1 MIGIIGYGYVGQA
14 THKLL
19 GDVDVIIDIDSG
31 PDQWDLARQCDILF
45 VCVPTPA
52 DYDKGSCDTSILDQ
66 VLERGGRSPIYV
78 VRSTVP
84 WTYQDDLYRLV
95 AAPEF
100 LNQNEFLEAEYN
112 QLLGGLYNDVKDV
125 AALYDSR
132 GIKYTLTT
140 WDAAWQTKYASNLY
154 GAFKVL
160 FWEMIQ
166 DITGNERLVY
176 RLFKSLGLPQHDMAQ
191 VGMDGE
197 RGYGGACLPKDVKA
211 VLALTDHPVIRMFDQ
226 YNKSLRG
233 GADDAQSPQD

>member
-14 THKLL
+14 THRLL
-19 GDVDVIIDIDSG
+19 GDVDVIIDINSG

-45 VCVPTPA
+45 ACVPTPES
-52 DYDKGSCDTSILDQ
+52 YDDGSCDTSILDQ
-66 VLERGGRSPIYV
+66 VLEQGGRSPIYV

-84 WTYQDDLYRLV
+84 WTYKNSLYRLV

-100 LNQNEFLEAEYN
+100 LNQNEFLEAEHN

-125 AALYDSR
+125 AALYDSL

-166 DITGNERLVY
+166 DITSNERLVY
-176 RLFKSLGLPQHDMAQ
+176 RLFKSLGSPQSDMAQ

-197 RGYGGACLPKDVKA
+197 RGYGGACLPKDIRA
-211 VLALTDHPVIRMFDQ
+211 MLALTGHPVIKMLDQ
-226 YNKSLRG
+226 YNESLRG
-233 GADDAQSPQD
+233 GADDPQSPQD